1 MLISRL
7 LSSSLLLAV
16 CSAPVAAQSSPE
28 NNSVGVQAT
37 EPGGLDSAESNNLL
51 STPNPKA
58 ELDLGSTPDRIHVG
72 EYSPRLNQFS
82 LPHVFL
88 LGPDGQPEGDTLCYA
103 MRSYK
108 VARDGPQSD
117 STHAAGYS
125 TCQPAARFHVHSIKG
140 VIQPDT
146 P

>member
-7 LSSSLLLAV
+7 LSFSLLIAV
-16 CSAPVAAQSSPE
+16 CAAPVAAQSSPE
-28 NNSVGVQAT
+28 NNSVAVQAT
-37 EPGGLDSAESNNLL
+37 EPGRLNSSESNNLL
-51 STPNPKA
+51 SSPNPKA
-58 ELDLGSTPDRIHVG
+58 ELDMGRPLDRIHVG

-82 LPHVFL
+82 LPHVFI
-88 LGPDGQPEGDTLCYA
+88 LGPDGQPEADTLCYA

-125 TCQPAARFHVHSIKG
+125 TCQAAARFQVHSIKG
-140 VIQPDT
+140 VILPES